1 MGTRLIHKL
10 VEKETLS
17 RSSTIL
23 RKKSQLILRLRI
35 QGPLV
40 RVYDAKTE
48 LIIVREAEI
57 RNALDAKFSNK
68 TKNYFDI
75 KTHTCVIFLTYE
87 MYLILRSSLFQEPHI

>member
-23 RKKSQLILRLRI
+23 RKKKLILRLRI

-40 RVYDAKTE
+40 RVSDAKTE
-48 LIIVREAEI
+48 LIIDRGAEI
-57 RNALDAKFSNK
+57 RNALDAKF
-68 TKNYFDI
+68 I
-75 KTHTCVIFLTYE
+75 KDHSLT
-87 MYLILRSSLFQEPHI
+87 